1 MEEMRKWMCARI
13 LVEITMKLTH
23 FDKEILPL
31 NFFYIL
37 RLGNMGKTQLVW
49 VELLASHLNKVLS
62 ETCSLFRKGILLHE
76 FLSQKMYKRLL

>member
-1 MEEMRKWMCARI
+1 MCARI

-31 NFFYIL
+31 SFFYIR

-49 VELLASHLNKVLS
+49 VELLAFHLNKVLS
-62 ETCSLFRKGILLHE
+62 ETCSCFRKGILCMNFCLRKCTEDCYNKKVHK
-76 FLSQKMYKRLL
+76 Q